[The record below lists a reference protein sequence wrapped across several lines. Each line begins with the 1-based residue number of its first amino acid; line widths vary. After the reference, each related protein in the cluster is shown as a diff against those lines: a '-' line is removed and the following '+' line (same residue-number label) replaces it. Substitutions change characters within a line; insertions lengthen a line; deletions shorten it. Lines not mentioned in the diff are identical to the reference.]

1 MSKLKKLE
9 TLLKED
15 VLVELRENIIELQE
29 ELAKKNNQG
38 IQDDLKY
45 MQDVKAYFDDA
56 VLNIDNGSMTEEIAT
71 EMLEDLE
78 SMQADEDD
86 V

>member
-1 MSKLKKLE
+1 MSNIKKLE
-9 TLLKED
+9 KLLKDD
-15 VLVELRENIIELQE
+15 VLLEVSENITELQD
-29 ELAKKNNQG
+29 ELSKKENKG

-45 MQDVKAYFDDA
+45 MQDIKAYFDEA
-56 VLNIDNGSMTEEIAT
+56 LLNIENGSLSEEIAT

-78 SMQADEDD
+78 GMKFDEYE

>member
-1 MSKLKKLE
+1 MSNIKELE
-9 TLLKED
+9 ILLKED
-15 VLVELRENIIELQE
+15 ILVEVADNIAELE
-29 ELAKKNNQG
+29 KELKKKSNRG

-45 MQDVKAYFDDA
+45 MQDIKAYFDEA
-56 VLNIDNGSMTEEIAT
+56 ILNIDNGSMTEEIAS

-78 SMQADEDD
+78 SMKTDEHD

>member
-56 VLNIDNGSMTEEIAT
+56 ILNIDNGSMTEEIAT

-78 SMQADEDD
+78 SMKADEDD

>member
-15 VLVELRENIIELQE
+15 VLVEVRENIIELQE
-29 ELAKKNNQG
+29 ELAKKKNQG

>member
-56 VLNIDNGSMTEEIAT
+56 ILNIDNGSMTEEIAT

-78 SMQADEDD
+78 NMKADEDD

>member
-15 VLVELRENIIELQE
+15 VLVEVRENIIELQE

-56 VLNIDNGSMTEEIAT
+56 ILNIDNGSMTEEIAT

-78 SMQADEDD
+78 SMKADEDD

>member
-15 VLVELRENIIELQE
+15 VLVEVRENIIELQE

-56 VLNIDNGSMTEEIAT
+56 ILNIDNGSMTEEIAS

-78 SMQADEDD
+78 GMKADEDD

>member
-15 VLVELRENIIELQE
+15 VLVEVRENIIELQE
-29 ELAKKNNQG
+29 ELSKKNTQG

-45 MQDVKAYFDDA
+45 MQDVKAYFDEA
-56 VLNIDNGSMTEEIAT
+56 VLNIDNGSMTEEIAS

-78 SMQADEDD
+78 GMKTDEDD

>member
-1 MSKLKKLE
+1 MSKIKKLE

-15 VLVELRENIIELQE
+15 VLAEIRENIIELQE
-29 ELAKKNNQG
+29 ELAKKSNKG

-45 MQDVKAYFDDA
+45 MQDVKAYFDEA
-56 VLNIDNGSMTEEIAT
+56 VMNIDNGSMTEEIAD

-78 SMQADEDD
+78 SMKTDEDE

>member
-15 VLVELRENIIELQE
+15 VLVEVRENIIELQE

-56 VLNIDNGSMTEEIAT
+56 ILNIDNGSMTEEIAS

-78 SMQADEDD
+78 SMKADEDD

>member
-1 MSKLKKLE
+1 MSNIKKLE
-9 TLLKED
+9 KLLKDD
-15 VLVELRENIIELQE
+15 VLVEIDENIKELE
-29 ELAKKNNQG
+29 TELSRKKNQG

-45 MQDVKAYFDDA
+45 MQDVKAYFNDA
-56 VLNIDNGSMTEEIAT
+56 ILNIENGSMTEEIAI

-78 SMQADEDD
+78 SMKTDEDD